1 MKSNN
6 HKMELIH
13 EWALD
18 NKIDIL
24 GLAETNIS
32 KKEGFFIAKDLDK
45 YRSFWSDSNATK
57 KKGSGVGILVEERW
71 ERHLGQIDRVNEYM
85 IVANF
90 IFKQLEL
97 MVIMIYMP
105 PNNKEEQRRIQR
117 AIIERYIKRTYRTQI
132 VIMGDLN
139 CIVDPEL
146 DRSSILKYSSFKK
159 EPIIKWLIGQNF
171 KDSFRIGN
179 PKSKEFSWTNG
190 ESSTRIDQIWMTE
203 ELASGL
209 IDAEIQDMS
218 SCTNSDH
225 SAAVARLELNHITA
239 WHKVS
244 KLKKLEQY
252 RTIFLYEK
260 AAKED
265 WEKYREELDRMLK
278 NKNLAQRMEKSRW
291 EYTEKSKED
300 LDEIWEVL
308 SKSILEAARK
318 SLPKKKVL
326 NTTKNKKNNKARKS
340 ELTKALSQLGR
351 WISLGKKNIKLGLI
365 SENIEDFNIIVEYIN
380 EQHKTSI
387 EKITE
392 IWTEE
397 IISDV
402 RGWWKILYKRRA
414 EEIERQRLK
423 EIEQNIERRC
433 QMINGKQGRMLMS
446 LLDKPLNKIR
456 IDRLVELEDLNRKLI
471 TNPQKVLEK
480 TKKHFQQQFRI

>member
-1 MKSNN
+1 LNQETRVQRVDATEIIENNKKVLSDQEVIYKEASLLDSIRKSNLELNIACHNINEMKSNN

-146 DRSSILKYSSFKK
+146 DKSSIIKHSSFKK
-159 EPIIKWLIGQNF
+159 ELIIKWLIGQDF

-179 PKSKEFSWTNG
+179 PKSKEFS
-190 ESSTRIDQIWMTE
+190 
-203 ELASGL
+203 
-209 IDAEIQDMS
+209 
-218 SCTNSDH
+218 
-225 SAAVARLELNHITA
+225 
-239 WHKVS
+239 
-244 KLKKLEQY
+244 
-252 RTIFLYEK
+252 
-260 AAKED
+260 
-265 WEKYREELDRMLK
+265 
-278 NKNLAQRMEKSRW
+278 
-291 EYTEKSKED
+291 
-300 LDEIWEVL
+300 
-308 SKSILEAARK
+308 
-318 SLPKKKVL
+318 
-326 NTTKNKKNNKARKS
+326 
-340 ELTKALSQLGR
+340 
-351 WISLGKKNIKLGLI
+351 
-365 SENIEDFNIIVEYIN
+365 
-380 EQHKTSI
+380 
-387 EKITE
+387 
-392 IWTEE
+392 
-397 IISDV
+397 
-402 RGWWKILYKRRA
+402 
-414 EEIERQRLK
+414 
-423 EIEQNIERRC
+423 
-433 QMINGKQGRMLMS
+433 
-446 LLDKPLNKIR
+446 
-456 IDRLVELEDLNRKLI
+456 
-471 TNPQKVLEK
+471 
-480 TKKHFQQQFRI
+480 